1 MNVSDSTANE
11 EVILGTVVVAGAIAG
26 EEAAAVGLCA
36 NGIPTLL
43 VQLLRARQE
52 DDELVLQI
60 VFAFRQLLRHPSSAA
75 HLINNTGI
83 IHLLYFDFESLCI
96 S

>member
-1 MNVSDSTANE
+1 M
-11 EVILGTVVVAGAIAG
+11 GTVVVAGAIAS

-36 NGIPTLL
+36 NGIPALL

-75 HLINNTGI
+75 HLINNTGLFFQI
-83 IHLLYFDFESLCI
+83 FFIYLHVFI
-96 S
+96 